1 MEGHLKLCIA
11 LLMDKKLNFI
21 GCLKI
26 KGKYIFYQE
35 RIISFSFKVHAG
47 AQLGVLQGGAGAARL
62 LSSIK

>member
-47 AQLGVLQGGAGAARL
+47 AQLGVLQGGAGAASL

>member
-11 LLMDKKLNFI
+11 LLIDKKLNFI

-26 KGKYIFYQE
+26 KGKYIFHQE

-47 AQLGVLQGGAGAARL
+47 AQLGVLQGGAGVARL
-62 LSSIK
+62 LSSIR